1 MKLFKSLFNSKN
13 KESASIAKERLQ
25 IVIKKD
31 NGNNPLLNVIE
42 DDIIEAIKKYIS
54 IDPMKVSTNVED
66 IDILHVNAEV
76 EDAKKSDIK
85 NDSSIMS
92 RFFKKKNN
100 AASIAKERLQI
111 IVRKDQ
117 GIPKFGKELEK
128 DIKEIIMRHVRN
140 NPSNIGI
147 SFDFDDDGKE
157 FLELD
162 VTLPESFKN
171 I

>member
-1 MKLFKSLFNSKN
+1 MSFLKSLFNSKT

-31 NGNNPLLNVIE
+31 NGNNPILNVIE
-42 DDIIEAIKKYIS
+42 DDIIDAIKKYIA
-54 IDPMKVSTNVED
+54 IDPMKVSTNVEEH
-66 IDILHVNAEV
+66 IDIMHVNAEV
-76 EDAKKSDIK
+76 EDKKVEPK
-85 NDSSIMS
+85 ADSSIIS

-117 GIPKFGKELEK
+117 GVPKFGKALEQ
-128 DIKEIIMRHVRN
+128 DIKDIIMRYVKN

-147 SFDFDDDGKE
+147 NFDFDDDGKE

-162 VTLPESFKN
+162 ITLPESFKN